1 MHNRFS
7 TTPVPSKHGVDH
19 SFVVSK
25 TCPYN
30 AVPIW
35 ELLQMT
41 EIEYNT
47 KYNSPVSISTP
58 VPEIPHSNNQVK

>member
-7 TTPVPSKHGVDH
+7 TTHNPSKHGIDH
-19 SFVVSK
+19 SIVVSK

-35 ELLQMT
+35 ELLKMT
-41 EIEYNT
+41 EIEYT
-47 KYNSPVSISTP
+47 AKYNPVPISTS
-58 VPEIPHSNNQVK
+58 VPEIQHSSPK

>member
-7 TTPVPSKHGVDH
+7 TTPINSKHGVDH
-19 SFVVSK
+19 SIVVSK

-30 AVPIW
+30 AVPVW
-35 ELLQMT
+35 ELLKMT

-47 KYNSPVSISTP
+47 KYNPVPISTSI
-58 VPEIPHSNNQVK
+58 PEIPHSSSK